1 MTKRPLLLQICI
13 PFCVRQCSY
22 CDYPYCSYDP
32 GTLRAY
38 RDALLAEIE
47 SCSGQF
53 PDHQVNAVS
62 IEGGSPALLG
72 PDALFQVLMKVK
84 KVFTCAS
91 DLQISLQ
98 TMPGDY
104 SRALMEKMRDA
115 GVNHWIVGLQTTQ
128 SAEHELLKRPYKFD
142 ALTMID
148 MAVRTFAPRAL
159 SFDLLA
165 GIPGQ
170 TEHSLMRSLEHCL
183 YYAPDHM
190 SIYPLQIHPGSEME
204 AAAIKHANGSV
215 SGAASALEDY
225 AAAVLQEYGFTRY
238 TKYDY
243 SRDGHVH
250 RYRLQ
255 YLQGCEHL
263 GIGYHAESWVD
274 GVMWKNGHSLQEYIE
289 HSAEFDV
296 IASELIRPD
305 EASIEKMR
313 KQRQALLYPT
323 VSGTL
328 SQQAAAGTED

>member
-22 CDYPYCSYDP
+22 CDYPYCTYDP

-38 RDALLAEIE
+38 RDALLAEID
-47 SCSGQF
+47 SCIGEF
-53 PDHQVNAVS
+53 PDHHVDAIS

-72 PDALFQVLMKVK
+72 PDALFQVLLRVR
-84 KVFTCAS
+84 KVFSCAS

-115 GVNHWIVGLQTTQ
+115 GVNHWIIGLETTQ
-128 SAEHELLKRPYKFD
+128 ASEHELLKRPYKFD
-142 ALTMID
+142 AVTMVD

-170 TEHSLMRSLEHCL
+170 TERSLKRSLEHCL
-183 YYAPDHM
+183 FYAPEHM
-190 SIYPLQIHPGSEME
+190 SIYPLRIHAGSEME
-204 AAAIKHANGSV
+204 AAASACENGSA
-215 SGAASALEDY
+215 SDQAAVLEDY
-225 AAAVLQEYGFTRY
+225 AAAFLKEYGFTRY

-250 RYRLQ
+250 RYRLK

-274 GVMWKNGHSLQEYIE
+274 GVMWKNGHSLQEYID

-296 IASELIRPD
+296 IASGLMRPD
-305 EASIEKMR
+305 EAGIEKMR
-313 KQRQALLYPT
+313 KKRQALLYPA
-323 VSGTL
+323 VPGTL
-328 SQQAAAGTED
+328 PQPAAAGTEK

>member
-22 CDYPYCSYDP
+22 CDYPYCTYDP

-38 RDALLAEIE
+38 RDALLAEID
-47 SCSGQF
+47 SCIGEF
-53 PDHQVNAVS
+53 PDHQVDAIS

-72 PDALFQVLMKVK
+72 PDALFQVLLRVR
-84 KVFTCAS
+84 KVFSCAS

-115 GVNHWIVGLQTTQ
+115 GVNHWIIGLETTQ
-128 SAEHELLKRPYKFD
+128 ASEHELLKRPYKFD
-142 ALTMID
+142 AVTMVD

-170 TEHSLMRSLEHCL
+170 TERSLKRSLEHCL
-183 YYAPDHM
+183 FYAPEHM
-190 SIYPLQIHPGSEME
+190 SIYPLRIHAGSEME
-204 AAAIKHANGSV
+204 AAASACENGSA
-215 SGAASALEDY
+215 SDQAAVLEDY
-225 AAAVLQEYGFTRY
+225 AAAFLKEYGFTRY

-250 RYRLQ
+250 RYRLK

-274 GVMWKNGHSLQEYIE
+274 GVMWKNGHSLQEYID

-296 IASELIRPD
+296 IASGLMRPD
-305 EASIEKMR
+305 EAGIEKMR
-313 KQRQALLYPT
+313 KKRQALLYPA
-323 VSGTL
+323 VPGTL
-328 SQQAAAGTED
+328 PQPAAAGTEK

>member
-1 MTKRPLLLQICI
+1 LQICI

-22 CDYPYCSYDP
+22 CDYPYCTYDP

-38 RDALLAEIE
+38 RDALLAEID
-47 SCSGQF
+47 SCIGEF
-53 PDHQVNAVS
+53 PDHQVDAIS

-72 PDALFQVLMKVK
+72 PDALFQVLLRVR
-84 KVFTCAS
+84 KVFSCAS

-115 GVNHWIVGLQTTQ
+115 GVNHWIIGLETTQ
-128 SAEHELLKRPYKFD
+128 ASEHELLKRPYKFD
-142 ALTMID
+142 AVTMVD

-165 GIPGQ
+165 GLPGQ
-170 TEHSLMRSLEHCL
+170 TERSLKRSLEHCL
-183 YYAPDHM
+183 FYAPEHM
-190 SIYPLQIHPGSEME
+190 SIYPLRIHAGSEME
-204 AAAIKHANGSV
+204 AAASACENGSA
-215 SGAASALEDY
+215 SDQAAVLEDY
-225 AAAVLQEYGFTRY
+225 AAAVLKESGFTRY

-250 RYRLQ
+250 RYRPK

-274 GVMWKNGHSLQEYIE
+274 GVMWKNGHSLQEYID

-296 IASELIRPD
+296 IASGLMRPD
-305 EASIEKMR
+305 EAGIEKMR
-313 KQRQALLYPT
+313 KKRQALLYPA
-323 VSGTL
+323 VPGTL
-328 SQQAAAGTED
+328 PQPAAAGTEK